1 MRENEMTLTSPP
13 PTPSTDKPESV
24 VDPAELAIFIVED
37 DPAVRESLATVFET
51 LDVELYSY
59 PTAEQF
65 LLSYLQRLE
74 QSGEPR
80 PGCIVLDVRMPGMTG
95 LELHR
100 EINRRRLPLAVLVHT
115 GNGNVPMSVEAMRQ
129 GAIDVLEKPCDPQT
143 LRQRVLAGLER
154 AGQVWDER
162 KRSSVVA
169 QRESVL
175 TARESEVYQLLLE
188 GLETKQ
194 IGHRLGISPSTV
206 EKHRLKVFDKM
217 GVDTVPRL
225 IRFVLDNSEEKR

>member
-1 MRENEMTLTSPP
+1 MA
-13 PTPSTDKPESV
+13 TPDTAAGETAST
-24 VDPAELAIFIVED
+24 VDPSELAIFIVED
-37 DPAVRESLATVFET
+37 DPAVRESLATVFEA

-59 PTAEQF
+59 STAEQF
-65 LLSYLQRLE
+65 LLSYIQRLE

-100 EINRRRLPLAVLVHT
+100 EINRRELPLAVLIHT

-143 LRQRVLAGLER
+143 LRQRVQAGLEHAR
-154 AGQVWDER
+154 NVWDER
-162 KRSSVVA
+162 KRNSAVA
-169 QRESVL
+169 KRESVL
-175 TARESEVYQLLLE
+175 TARESEVYLLLLE

-225 IRFVLDNSEEKR
+225 IRFVLDNSNEKR